1 METPWFGMVALQSAE
16 VYRHWL
22 LKTETRLAIFKSESI
37 PWPIKHPWFNLLNS
51 HKSMTSRQNKDKFN
65 LLNSLKSM
73 TSRQNKDRFNLLNS
87 LKSMTSRQ
95 NKDRWGHWHRPS
107 HHQCKPKPT
116 KAQTCHRVLH
126 LIHPN
131 TLLLVRRGKLK

>member
-1 METPWFGMVALQSAE
+1 MFGMVALQSAE

-37 PWPIKHPWFNLLNS
+37 PSPIKHPWFNLLNS
-51 HKSMTSRQNKDKFN
+51 HKSMTSRQNKDRFN
-65 LLNSLKSM
+65 LLNCLKSM

-107 HHQCKPKPT
+107 HRQCKPKPT
-116 KAQTCHRVLH
+116 KAQMCHPVLH